1 MRWTLLALLL
11 AFAPDDGPRPLAIR
25 NATVVVAPGRSLE
38 KATVVLRHG
47 LIEDVGVDVEAPRDA
62 QVLDGSGLTVYAG
75 FIDGRS
81 SLGLPDTKRPLEQQ
95 RVSEGVKPDFT
106 REAPPYMEQANRKG
120 LRAELDAAELVAL
133 NEEAAKKA
141 HAGGFTVARIS
152 VADEYL
158 SGRSAL
164 LTLSAQPRRNALIRG
179 SVAMHASFR
188 TYALGYPSTTM
199 GVVAHLRQHL
209 SDGRTYAQAW
219 AAWKPGRPRPAVD
232 ASLEALQPVL
242 KGELPVCFTANT
254 DLEILRAYALADEFS
269 LKVEIAGGLEAW
281 KTTGIIKAH
290 GSPVILSLALPKEPE
305 KKKDDEPEP
314 ERLAKDNE
322 RKRREEID
330 CARVLY
336 EKRLRFCFFSA
347 GLKEPSEALPNLATM
362 VQNGLPVDAALAAL
376 TTTPAKLF
384 GIDATH
390 GTIDKGKTA
399 NLTVLTAPLG
409 DKKAKVRFLI
419 ADGHKFEFDV
429 KPSDDK
435 KKDEKKEEK
444 KEDKKEEAKPAGAD
458 YEVELDSDRIPR
470 TKTNGTVVVRNATIL
485 TVSDAGTIEGGSIF
499 IREGRIVA
507 VGRSVDAPEGIP
519 VLDATGLTVMPGI
532 IDCHSHIATDGGLN
546 EATQSITPEV
556 RVRDAIDGHDVELYR
571 AAAAG
576 VTAANILHGSANAIG
591 GQNAVIKL
599 RYGKTP
605 HDLLFPGAPRGVK
618 FALGENPTQANS
630 PGNAGKRFPNTR
642 MGVEAAIRRAF
653 SEARDYGE
661 ALKRDPLTRRDLRLE
676 ALLGILHGEILVHC
690 HCYRADEILMV
701 LAAARDNGFKVAT
714 LQHVLEG
721 YRVAPEILASGAG
734 ASTFS
739 DWWSYK
745 VEAYEAIPYNA
756 ALLTRAGV
764 LTSINSDLP
773 HQIRHLT
780 VEAAK
785 TVKYG
790 GLSEMEALATL
801 TINPAKQ
808 LGIDKLA
815 GSIEPGKMADLGFY
829 NGHPLS
835 PYSRCVLTMI
845 DGEAV
850 FDKRD
855 VPNRST
861 PAFHPMKRIRR
872 EAAPPPAGDAHV
884 LLNVVV
890 HPVVRPPF
898 AGSVVIEKGKIVE
911 VQAGPPSTKYR
922 ELPTIQGTDLHVYPG
937 MIDAHTSMG
946 LSEIGSIAGTR
957 DVHEIG
963 QFQPDLKA
971 LTAVNPHSELIPV
984 TRANGITSALAMP
997 SGGIVSG
1004 QSAVVRLS
1012 GWTPGEM
1019 AVAETCGLHVNFPE
1033 AKESTDKD
1041 KEKKSE
1047 PDPEVKQLRELFDA
1061 AKRYDAKE
1069 KDPKLEALQPY
1080 LRGERP
1086 VIFEADTILQ
1096 IKGALKFAADYQLKA
1111 VISGGHEA
1119 WKVAPL
1125 LAEKKVPVIL
1135 AGVMGIPHHDHDPAD
1150 AHASSAARLAA
1161 AGVKVAISSAEDFHG
1176 GARNTPYHASWSAAH
1191 GLDRD
1196 EALRAVTIH
1205 PAEILGIADRVGS
1218 IEVGKDADLIV
1229 TTGDPLEVVT
1239 DVVYEFIAGR
1249 AVSLESKHT
1258 RLYEKFRQRVD
1269 KK

>member
-1 MRWTLLALLL
+1 MRWTILALLL

-25 NATVVVAPGRSLE
+25 NATIVVAPGRSIE
-38 KATVVLRHG
+38 KATVVLRNG
-47 LIEDVGVDVEAPRDA
+47 LIEDVGADLEAPRNA
-62 QVLDGSGLTVYAG
+62 QVLDGTGLIVYAG

-81 SLGLPDTKRPLEQQ
+81 SLGLPDTKRPLDQQ
-95 RVSEGVKPDFT
+95 RLVEGVKPDFS

-120 LRAELDAAELVAL
+120 LRAELDAAELVNV
-133 NEEAAKKA
+133 NEESARKA
-141 HAGGFTVARIS
+141 HAGGFTLARIA
-152 VADEYL
+152 VGDEYL

-164 LTLSAQPRRNALIRG
+164 LTLSAQPRRNALVRG

-199 GVVAHLRQHL
+199 GVIAQLRQHL
-209 SDGRTYAQAW
+209 SDGRSYAQTW
-219 AAWKPGRPRPAVD
+219 AAWKPGKPRPALD
-232 ASLEALQPVL
+232 PSLEALQPVL

-269 LKVEIAGGLEAW
+269 LKAEIAGGQEAW
-281 KTTGIIKAH
+281 KAVGVIKAH
-290 GSPVILSLALPKEPE
+290 GSPVYLGLNLPKEPE
-305 KKKDDEPEP
+305 KKKDEDPEP
-314 ERLAKDNE
+314 ARLVKENERL
-322 RKRREEID
+322 REQEID

-336 EKRLRFCFFSA
+336 EKRVRFCFSTA
-347 GLKEPSEALPNLATM
+347 GLKEPAEALANLSTM
-362 VQNGLPVDAALAAL
+362 IQHGLPVDAALAAL

-384 GIDATH
+384 GLDATH

-419 ADGHKFEFDV
+419 ADGYKFEFDV
-429 KPSDDK
+429 KPADDK

-444 KEDKKEEAKPAGAD
+444 KEEVRPAGAE
-458 YEVELDSDRIPR
+458 YEVELDADRVPK
-470 TKTNGTVVVRNATIL
+470 TKTGGTVLVRNATIL
-485 TVSDAGTIEGGSIF
+485 TVAGAGTIEGGSIY
-499 IREGRIVA
+499 IREGKIVA
-507 VGRSVDAPEGIP
+507 VGRSVEAPEDVP
-519 VLDATGLTVMPGI
+519 VLDAAGLTVMPGT

-546 EATQSITPEV
+546 EATQTITPEV
-556 RVRDAIDGHDVELYR
+556 RVKDALSGHDVELYR

-576 VTAANILHGSANAIG
+576 VTAANLLHGSANAIG

-599 RYGKTP
+599 RYGRTP

-618 FALGENPTQANS
+618 FALGENPTQANF

-653 SEARDYGE
+653 TEARDYE
-661 ALKRDPLTRRDLRLE
+661 AALTRDPLTRRDLRLE

-764 LTSINSDLP
+764 VTSINSDLP

-790 GLSEMEALATL
+790 GLSETEALATL

-808 LGIDKLA
+808 LGIDKFA
-815 GSIEPGKMADLGFY
+815 GSIEPGKMADLAFF

-835 PYSRCVLTMI
+835 PYSRCVLTLI
-845 DGEAV
+845 DGEVV
-850 FDKRD
+850 FEKRD
-855 VPNRST
+855 APNRST

-872 EAAPPPAGDAHV
+872 EPAPPPPGDAV
-884 LLNVVV
+884 VILNAVI
-890 HPVVRPPF
+890 HPVTRAPF
-898 AGSVVIEKGKIVE
+898 TGSLVIEHGKIAE
-911 VQAGPPSTKYR
+911 VQAGPPSAKYR
-922 ELPTIQGTDLHVYPG
+922 ELPVIAGNDLHVYPG

-946 LSEIGSIAGTR
+946 LVEIGSISGTR
-957 DVHEIG
+957 DNHEIG
-963 QFQPDLKA
+963 PFQPDLKA
-971 LTAVNPHSELIPV
+971 LSAVNPHSELIAV

-997 SGGIVSG
+997 GGGIVSG
-1004 QSAVVRLS
+1004 QSAVVRLD
-1012 GWTPGEM
+1012 GWTPAEM
-1019 AVAETCGLHVNFPE
+1019 ALSATCALHVNFPE
-1033 AKESTDKD
+1033 PKETP
-1041 KEKKSE
+1041 EVKKAE
-1047 PDPEVKQLRELFDA
+1047 PDPELKQLRELFDA
-1061 AKRYDAKE
+1061 AKRYDPKD

-1086 VIFEADTILQ
+1086 VIFEANTIAQ
-1096 IKGALKFAADYQLKA
+1096 IKGAVKFAGEVGVKP

-1119 WKVAPL
+1119 WKVAAL

-1135 AGVMGIPHHDHDPAD
+1135 AGVMGIPHHDYDPAD
-1150 AHASSAARLAA
+1150 AHASSAARLTA

-1176 GARNTPYHASWSAAH
+1176 GSRNTPYHASWSAAH

-1196 EALRAVTIH
+1196 EALKSVTLY

-1218 IEVGKDADLIV
+1218 LEAGKDADLIV

-1239 DVVYEFIAGR
+1239 DIVYGFIAGR